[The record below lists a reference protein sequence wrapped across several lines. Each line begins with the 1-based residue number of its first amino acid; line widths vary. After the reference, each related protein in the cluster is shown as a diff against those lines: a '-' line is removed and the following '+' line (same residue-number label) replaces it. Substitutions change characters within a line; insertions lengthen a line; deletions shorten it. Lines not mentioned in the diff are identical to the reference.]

1 MAISTATAGHLGRAL
16 LPRHR
21 ARWAAAAIAAACL
34 IAFLAFLA
42 GEHQQRPVTV
52 LRGMATVGYQEAS
65 VVTTGWVYGIEGTGV
80 PWIDQEG
87 TWHFGGW
94 PTCLGGPGRA
104 VEITFGEVPVSMPDG
119 GTARQV
125 VWVDCRS

>member
-1 MAISTATAGHLGRAL
+1 MLR
-16 LPRHR
+16 RR
-21 ARWAAAAIAAACL
+21 VRWAAAAIAAACL

-42 GEHQQRPVTV
+42 GEHQQRPVTI

-65 VVTTGWVYGIEGTGV
+65 VITAGWVYGIEGTGV

>member
-1 MAISTATAGHLGRAL
+1 MAIWAATAGNRGRAL
-16 LPRHR
+16 VLRR
-21 ARWAAAAIAAACL
+21 RVWWAAAAIAAACL

-52 LRGMATVGYQEAS
+52 LHGMATVGYQEAS
-65 VVTTGWVYGIEGTGV
+65 VITAGWVYGIQGTGV
-80 PWIDQEG
+80 PWIDQDG
-87 TWHFGGW
+87 MWHYGSW

-104 VEITFGEVPVSMPDG
+104 VEITFWEVPVSMPDG

>member
-1 MAISTATAGHLGRAL
+1 LAIWAATAGNRGRAL
-16 LPRHR
+16 VLRR
-21 ARWAAAAIAAACL
+21 RVWWAAAAIAATCL

-65 VVTTGWVYGIEGTGV
+65 VITAGWVYGIQGTDV
-80 PWIDQEG
+80 PWIDQDG
-87 TWHFGGW
+87 MWHYGSW

>member
-1 MAISTATAGHLGRAL
+1 MAISAAIAGNRGRVPVL
-16 LPRHR
+16 RR
-21 ARWAAAAIAAACL
+21 RVRWAAAAIAVACL

-65 VVTTGWVYGIEGTGV
+65 VITAGWVYGIEGTGV

-87 TWHFGGW
+87 TWHYGGW